1 MPTRGSEA
9 VKTIPKRWSEATNG
23 AFTPLEPQ
31 SRFGLKSLGISV
43 GFFAVVKRLSPRLT
57 LETLHVGHVRPP
69 CHDVVDISGHT
80 DS

>member
-57 LETLHVGHVRPP
+57 LETLYTSATSDPHAMM
-69 CHDVVDISGHT
+69 
-80 DS
+80 